1 MVFKAFCKSLDCSF
15 GRSIVCRRSKS
26 VSRVSSI
33 PVGTNTTPSMT
44 EAVQCG
50 ITPWNGAVS
59 GVQHGSLLA
68 EGAFGSVCSQVGFGE
83 WKCVLLSPWITSIP
97 AVATSWTHEW
107 WWQGQLGKRLTRL
120 PNVYVCCFLNSFIIP
135 FICSLSLSF
144 RLCCF
149 YFIFFSWAIYL
160 YLVRADHIHVFTT
173 DYSSNIFWASTV
185 RCSLRHW
192 DYRPWSLPS

>member
-1 MVFKAFCKSLDCSF
+1 MLSSQLPQDGGKHGEFHEYGPIATLGLLLLEAHSLIKSSIVWNTVMVFKAFCKSLDCSF

-97 AVATSWTHEW
+97 AVATS
-107 WWQGQLGKRLTRL
+107 
-120 PNVYVCCFLNSFIIP
+120 
-135 FICSLSLSF
+135 
-144 RLCCF
+144 
-149 YFIFFSWAIYL
+149 
-160 YLVRADHIHVFTT
+160 
-173 DYSSNIFWASTV
+173 
-185 RCSLRHW
+185 
-192 DYRPWSLPS
+192 